1 MAVIIEM
8 AYGKKLGLP
17 EYSSH
22 NFNVSLKVEVASL
35 EDIHAE
41 VERVYR
47 ILQTSVDQQIVNPG
61 FVPGNERPAA
71 SNAPRSDAW
80 RCSDRQKELILKLVD
95 EHKLDRNEVD
105 QLAHDR
111 FGHGVTQLNKLEASG
126 LIEELFQRTG
136 NTRPGGSRNRPP
148 QRRAA

>member
-47 ILQTSVDQQIVNPG
+47 ILQTSVDEQIVKAG
-61 FVPGNERPAA
+61 RIVAEARAQ
-71 SNAPRSDAW
+71 
-80 RCSDRQKELILKLVD
+80 QKELILKIVD
-95 EHKLDRNEVD
+95 ENKLDRNDVD
-105 QLAHDR
+105 QLARDR
-111 FGHGVTQLNKLEASG
+111 FGRGVTQLNKLEASG
-126 LIEELFQRTG
+126 LIEELFQRAG
-136 NTRPGGSRNRPP
+136 NTRPGAGRNRPP

>member
-22 NFNVSLKVEVASL
+22 NFNVSLKVEVANL

-47 ILQTSVDQQIVNPG
+47 ILQTSVDQQIINPG

-71 SNAPRSDAW
+71 NSAPRSDAW

-95 EHKLDRNEVD
+95 EHKLDRNDVD

-126 LIEELFQRTG
+126 FIEELFQRAG
-136 NTRPGGSRNRPP
+136 NARPGGSRNRPP

>member
-1 MAVIIEM
+1 M
-8 AYGKKLGLP
+8 P

-22 NFNVSLKVEVASL
+22 DFNVSLKVEVANL

-136 NTRPGGSRNRPP
+136 NGRANGSRARPP